1 MISDSRNEWE
11 EPATTPER
19 TKREVPARSYNGR
32 MANELEDNKMLVVG
46 TSR

>member
-11 EPATTPER
+11 EAVTAPER
-19 TKREVPARSYNGR
+19 TKRRSPARSYNGR